1 MQQCTSPQEELELLD
16 VKWARIHD
24 LLSNGMVSPEVQ
36 RHMQQTLDQIERR
49 MLAIDPRRTR
59 LVIAHH
65 TAQSVQRKAA

>member
-1 MQQCTSPQEELELLD
+1 MQQCTSPQEELESLD

-24 LLSNGMVSPEVQ
+24 LLSDDMVSPEVQ
-36 RHMQQTLDQIERR
+36 RHLRQTLELVEHR

-65 TAQSVQRKAA
+65 TAQTFQRKAA